1 MSLEGLNTILTKEEI
16 VPTQRSADLLGRPD
30 EVDSVYTTH
39 VRSYIPLSRQAQ
51 GEERRESVSD
61 FERRVIS
68 GIKDA
73 AALRGY
79 ITAEYGYGKTSTALY
94 LWKCAREANILA
106 VPPFVLTQLPD
117 LVTAIYGW
125 LHYELQR
132 TRPDGALLSEAADLY
147 TTITDRSVETLAK
160 QYRMDRIG
168 AQQLIKDRPELLNLN
183 TADYL
188 RFFEEATRIARQA
201 GFDGLLVLAD
211 EVQQYIDPEV
221 KTGVKDPISPLF
233 ELVSG
238 LITRRNHLHLG
249 LILVLPPK
257 DLDVL
262 RDQRG
267 DLIHRMLQT
276 SLDLR
281 TIYDRT
287 FPARLWGRLA
297 EQFDFTDH
305 SHRIVSPVT
314 LDALGQIAARSDLSD
329 GPRTVINTF
338 RQMTKRYLELGHQPD
353 DPYTPEHLINDF
365 LKERITFNSSKKI
378 PQVTNQA
385 LAHSL
390 VKGHLDR
397 ECAVKWAAAF
407 PEEGVPRSLQDENNL
422 LKAFDALLESAQGD
436 LVIGVGDVKKR
447 GITLRGL
454 DRVELSK
461 DTLSVLVR
469 EFWRTYDIQQ
479 QTTQGRAM
487 RGFFNLLTEK
497 VFPSNQ
503 WKVLETRQE
512 ELLTRNQGLIL
523 EGSFAGYSRKF
534 PERRVHVQV
543 LWEDEVVKDASVEGE
558 FLIQLR
564 LKCYLDKFEAE
575 RREFHVPLEFDYE
588 ARQIKLTLNL
598 MCQNETNVS
607 PNLERAIGAIV
618 SPYKFTP
625 FMMLAL
631 YEFINQKRANNA
643 IPKKDDEQI
652 RFMFQPELLDHVFLF
667 LFNAEVGK
675 SVKAAQERIL
685 EEASRTLLEAVY
697 PEYETLMLVGNWT
710 SSLAKY
716 KNALKHL
723 ETTHEKQGQIDFEGT
738 KDEIAKLFALTNTG
752 LDTFINNFPSLLLIQ
767 QPFPTQ
773 KEISAGKKGSV
784 RFKLHSLEEKVKKW
798 LADSPDRQVRKISNH
813 SHEVRSMPTNEIYHR
828 ANDLGY
834 QYKEIDEILNLMG
847 ERGLI
852 VQERGIISEEI
863 NQAPSIDDLA
873 REIETWQKDIETLLE
888 VFTQNQMLHDWA
900 KDVQKFL
907 GLVQNLRQ
915 RPDDEKAITARRAVQ
930 AYRRQLDGFVKDR
943 HQELVK
949 SINQFERTISRP
961 NPQHGKSLN
970 NPVMGGVNYV
980 EQINDLRSRLLK
992 QYSTL
997 VSEVENYQ
1005 QQVKSLAVALNVND
1019 LEIGTLVKLAK
1030 GYKAFQGKN
1039 EPLKEKCNAFTKDF
1053 EMFTAWGWLVDRG
1066 SELSDQIRE
1075 LGDAVQEEQAK
1086 FQKLSQDIM
1095 GHLSANKTG
1104 ALPDAPTYE
1113 NQLREIAEAVRIIK
1127 IEVNNRFSDLQDR
1140 YRQALVV
1147 SLKFPSDK
1155 LWPPYP
1161 YNPANPD
1168 DSYLRLTQEV
1178 RNALQDLHKR
1188 LSMGLAGLQD
1198 EVRRILQDPSLK
1210 TMTVEGKDNIEIKG
1224 NSLLKEFE
1232 QLDTQLREIQSKLN
1246 DILIV
1251 TDFPEKG
1258 EGKFHQLLAAFQSIL
1273 NKFTGDVGR
1282 EVKQLGAMLRTLA
1295 PEGEEEIV
1303 LATLPKSGSIELS
1316 ELRQKVSLSE
1326 EALWKALRG
1335 LYIKRLI
1342 RLPIEIIQ

>member
-1 MSLEGLNTILTKEEI
+1 MSLEGLNAILTKEEI

-30 EVDSVYTTH
+30 EVDSVYTSH

-51 GEERRESVSD
+51 GEDRRESVSD

-106 VPPFVLTQLPD
+106 IPPFVLTQLPD
-117 LVTAIYGW
+117 LITATYGW
-125 LHYELQR
+125 LRYEFQR
-132 TRPDGALLSEAADLY
+132 TRPDEALLHEAADLY
-147 TTITDRSVETLAK
+147 TTITDRNVETLAK
-160 QYRMDRIG
+160 QYHMDRAG

-188 RFFEEATRIARQA
+188 RFFEESTRIARRA
-201 GFDGLLVLAD
+201 GFDGLLILAD

-238 LITRRNHLHLG
+238 LITRRNHLHLA

-257 DLDVL
+257 ELDVL

-281 TIYDRT
+281 TIYDRA
-287 FPARLWGRLA
+287 FPARLWQRLA

-305 SHRIVSPVT
+305 SHRIVNPVT
-314 LDALGQIAARSDLSD
+314 LDAMGQIAARSDLSD

-338 RQMTKRYLELGHQPD
+338 RQMTKRYLELDHPAD
-353 DPYTPEHLINDF
+353 DPYTPEHLIEDF

-397 ECAVKWAAAF
+397 ERAIKWAAAF

-422 LKAFDALLESAQGD
+422 LNAFDVLLESAQGD

-469 EFWRTYDIQQ
+469 EFWRIYDEQQ
-479 QTTQGRAM
+479 HTTQDRAM
-487 RGFFNLLTEK
+487 RGFFNLLAEK
-497 VFPSNQ
+497 VFPDNQ
-503 WKVLETRQE
+503 WKILETRQDG
-512 ELLTRNQGLIL
+512 LLTRNQGLIL
-523 EGSFAGYSRKF
+523 EGSFTSYSRKF
-534 PERRVHVQV
+534 PERRVHVRI
-543 LWEDEVVKDASVEGE
+543 LWEDESIKDMSVEGE
-558 FLIQLR
+558 FLIQFR
-564 LKCYLDKFEAE
+564 LKCYLDKSEAE
-575 RREFHVPLEFDYE
+575 RRALYVPLEFDYE
-588 ARQIKLTLNL
+588 ARQIRLTLNL
-598 MCQNETNVS
+598 MCQNEADVS

-631 YEFINQKRANNA
+631 HEFINQKRANNA

-652 RFMFQPELLDHVFLF
+652 RFIFQPELLDHVFLF

-675 SVKAAQERIL
+675 PVKAAQERIL
-685 EEASRTLLEAVY
+685 EESSRMLLEAIY
-697 PEYETLMLVGNWT
+697 PEYETMMLVGNWT

-716 KNALKHL
+716 RNALKHL
-723 ETTHEKQGQIDFEGT
+723 ETTHEKQGQIVFEGT
-738 KDEIAKLFALTNTG
+738 KDEIAELFTLTNTG
-752 LDTFINNFPSLLLIQ
+752 LDTFISNFPSLLLIQ

-773 KEISAGKKGSV
+773 KEISAGKKGAV
-784 RFKLHSLEEKVKKW
+784 RFKLHSLEEKIKKW
-798 LADSPDRQVRKISNH
+798 LADSPDRQTRKIGNKR
-813 SHEVRSMPTNEIYHR
+813 HEVRSMPTNEVYQR
-828 ANDLGY
+828 AGELGY
-834 QYKEIDEILNLMG
+834 HYKEIDEILNLMG
-847 ERGLI
+847 DRSLI
-852 VQERGIISEEI
+852 VQERGTISEEI
-863 NQAPSIDDLA
+863 NQAPSIDDLT
-873 REIETWQKDIETLLE
+873 REIEAWQKDVETLLE
-888 VFTQNQMLHDWA
+888 VFNQNQMLHDWT
-900 KDVQKFL
+900 KDVQKFSE
-907 GLVQNLRQ
+907 LVQSLRQ
-915 RPDDEKAITARRAVQ
+915 RPGDEKAITARRAVQ

-949 SINQFERTISRP
+949 SINQFERTIPQP

-992 QYSTL
+992 QYIAL
-997 VSEVENYQ
+997 AGEVENYQ
-1005 QQVKSLAVALNVND
+1005 QQVKSLAAALSVND
-1019 LEIGTLVKLAK
+1019 LEIGTLVRLAK
-1030 GYKAFQGKN
+1030 EYKAFQGKN
-1039 EPLKEKCNAFTKDF
+1039 EPLKEKCNAFAKDF
-1053 EMFTAWGWLVDRG
+1053 EMFTAWGRLVERG

-1075 LGDAVQEEQAK
+1075 LGDAVQEERTK

-1095 GHLSANKTG
+1095 GHLSANKTS

-1113 NQLREIAEAVRIIK
+1113 NQLREIAEAVRTIK
-1127 IEVNNRFSDLQDR
+1127 VEANNRFSNLQDR
-1140 YRQALVV
+1140 YRQALIV

-1168 DSYLRLTQEV
+1168 DSYRRLIQEV
-1178 RNALQDLHKR
+1178 KNALQDLHKR
-1188 LSMGLAGLQD
+1188 LSAGLAGLQD
-1198 EVRRILQDPSLK
+1198 EVRRILQDPSLN
-1210 TMTVEGKDNIEIKG
+1210 TMTIEEKDNIEIKG
-1224 NSLLKEFE
+1224 NSLFKELE
-1232 QLDTQLREIQSKLN
+1232 QLDIQLREIESIFGDMLV
-1246 DILIV
+1246 L
-1251 TDFPEKG
+1251 TDFPEEG
-1258 EGKFHQLLAAFQSIL
+1258 EGKFHQLLAAFPPIL
-1273 NKFTGDVGR
+1273 NKFTGDIGR
-1282 EVKQLGAMLRTLA
+1282 EVKQLGATLRTLA
-1295 PEGEEEIV
+1295 PEGDEEIV
-1303 LATLPKSGSIELS
+1303 LAILPKSGPVELS
-1316 ELRQKVSLSE
+1316 ELRQRVSLSE

-1335 LYIKRLI
+1335 LYTKRRI
-1342 RLPIEIIQ
+1342 RLPVEVIQ